1 MPYSDAKVSCLLAI
15 RKHVASFLPLEG
27 SLGHGDVASH
37 LLTVSRELLKKF
49 STAEIDALYL
59 DKFKKCFKNMFA
71 FPPSPKTSFEPKPR
85 SSTETIT
92 NQKSNL
98 ILHFYPTGVFFDFD
112 AVQKLRDP
120 VSIKIK

>member
-49 STAEIDALYL
+49 STAETDALYL
-59 DKFKKCFKNMFA
+59 DKFKNVLKTCLPSL
-71 FPPSPKTSFEPKPR
+71 PPPKQVSNRSQGRPR
-85 SSTETIT
+85 R
-92 NQKSNL
+92 Q
-98 ILHFYPTGVFFDFD
+98 
-112 AVQKLRDP
+112 
-120 VSIKIK
+120 